1 VDCGHPSA
9 QTESGMTDECSLT
22 EKGHGQRMIYKLTE
36 RGESLWVWFLLS
48 LISGNC
54 ILPGLVKG

>member
-36 RGESLWVWFLLS
+36 RGEHPMVHRGKQLTE
-48 LISGNC
+48 
-54 ILPGLVKG
+54 